1 MVVCFRFI
9 ILKEMM
15 LNDFKNEWMQ
25 FTEIVSISDQTIF
38 SLNEINKIKHY
49 INAEIQERK

>member
-15 LNDFKNEWMQ
+15 LNYFKNEWMQ
-25 FTEIVSISDQTIF
+25 LVSISDQTIF